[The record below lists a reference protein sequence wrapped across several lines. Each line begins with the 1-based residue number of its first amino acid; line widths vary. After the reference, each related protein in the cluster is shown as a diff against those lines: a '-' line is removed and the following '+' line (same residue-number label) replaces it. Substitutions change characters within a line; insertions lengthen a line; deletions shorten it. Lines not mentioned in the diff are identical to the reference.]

1 MNDGGGRAK
10 HREAERIC
18 KLPDVCAATAD
29 GEGVN
34 VSVVNIR

>member
-1 MNDGGGRAK
+1 MNEWWQGKTSGS
-10 HREAERIC
+10 RED
-18 KLPDVCAATAD
+18 LQVTDVCAATAD